1 MVKITNKLI
10 TSLREYRF
18 LTKNTLY
25 KDKVDE
31 AITLF
36 KDRKIEK
43 LATLKTLLN
52 RLTSRGLGP
61 QKAVAELD
69 KYKNLPSI
77 KGRLK
82 QEFKKLAELN
92 KPKYFFVS
100 ADIEW
105 SSKTIVEKKN
115 GKKYEYLDDEKH
127 VNKEDR
133 TYLAKSAEEAKK
145 MYMNEIYQEALS
157 IEHIE

>member
-43 LATLKTLLN
+43 LATLKNLLN

-61 QKAVAELD
+61 QNALKELN
-69 KYKNLPSI
+69 KYQNLPSI

-82 QEFKKLAELN
+82 REFAELN

-100 ADIEW
+100 ANI
-105 SSKTIVEKKN
+105 SLIKFSLPYFLIAF
-115 GKKYEYLDDEKH
+115 L
-127 VNKEDR
+127 
-133 TYLAKSAEEAKK
+133 
-145 MYMNEIYQEALS
+145 IALPLPM
-157 IEHIE
+157 